1 MYFVV
6 IERKKKRLQNKMR
19 MGLNTHTHTHT
30 RTHTHIHTHT
40 YKSNKG
46 LITAD
51 KIFDLLSY
59 QRKSMKKC

>member
-19 MGLNTHTHTHT
+19 MGLNTHTHT

>member
-19 MGLNTHTHTHT
+19 MGLNTHTHT

-59 QRKSMKKC
+59 QRKIMKKC

>member
-19 MGLNTHTHTHT
+19 MGLNTHTHTH
-30 RTHTHIHTHT
+30 THTHIHTHT

>member
-19 MGLNTHTHTHT
+19 MGLNT

>member
-1 MYFVV
+1 
-6 IERKKKRLQNKMR
+6 
-19 MGLNTHTHTHT
+19 MGLNTHTHTRTHT
-30 RTHTHIHTHT
+30 HAHTHTHIHTHT